1 MSMSCRCHVY
11 VSYGGCRCRCVCAR
25 LPWYIYTVWEMFYT
39 QTLSRVL
46 PSSLILHLWRTVNL
60 LTCISSHL
68 FFPLLIASLASY
80 RFLFALTL
88 STGIVDELDAAYHA
102 GGVPLNLTPA
112 SEEQDAAAAAA
123 AAECE
128 ALDDMACVGGL
139 AEELCLALVSKGDLL
154 SKMEWNGNKRTS
166 AADAL
171 YQRAAD
177 VAGECES
184 AAAVLAVRDGDGG
197 VLAASWG
204 EVAASRGGGRGG
216 GGGGGGG
223 GSSAVPEMARASFQ
237 EVGMRVPAWWC
248 AAVERV
254 LDGNDPM

>member
-1 MSMSCRCHVY
+1 MH
-11 VSYGGCRCRCVCAR
+11 VCAR
-25 LPWYIYTVWEMFYT
+25 GYINGVGNVGNGPHANAFPCAALIFVPASLANSAFAYMHLF
-39 QTLSRVL
+39 
-46 PSSLILHLWRTVNL
+46 SSLL
-60 LTCISSHL
+60 SPSHL
-68 FFPLLIASLASY
+68 FSRFISLPLRAY
-80 RFLFALTL
+80 LF
-88 STGIVDELDAAYHA
+88 TGIVDELDAAYRA

-184 AAAVLAVRDGDGG
+184 AAAVLVARDADDG

-204 EVAASRGGGRGG
+204 EVAASRGGG
-216 GGGGGGG
+216 GGGGG
-223 GSSAVPEMARASFQ
+223 GSRAVPEMARASFQ

-254 LDGNDPM
+254 LDGDDPM

>member
-1 MSMSCRCHVY
+1 MVH
-11 VSYGGCRCRCVCAR
+11 
-25 LPWYIYTVWEMFYT
+25 T

-46 PSSLILHLWRTVNL
+46 PSSLFLHLLRTVHL
-60 LTCISSHL
+60 LTCISS
-68 FFPLLIASLASY
+68 LLITSFPFSSLLSLHIASFSRL
-80 RFLFALTL
+80 LVP
-88 STGIVDELDAAYHA
+88 GIVDELDAAYRA

-112 SEEQDAAAAAA
+112 SEEQDAAATAA

-184 AAAVLAVRDGDGG
+184 AAAVLVARDADDG

-204 EVAASRGGGRGG
+204 EVAASRGGG
-216 GGGGGGG
+216 GGGGG
-223 GSSAVPEMARASFQ
+223 GSRAVPEMARASFQ

-254 LDGNDPM
+254 LDGDDPM